1 MGLVLVFCLWQRLAK
16 SVCLSDGTK
25 LSAEKMEDS
34 VKAESAADGGG
45 LVNAEKEPEDTLR
58 YRNLGW
64 SNFTSVLFLKMDGGW
79 AVSGSERSPL
89 MCMFECQGV
98 GRVCF
103 SSVRFGLSLLFLRR
117 VENTMGPFPEHRLN
131 LLLELKACS
140 M

>member
-16 SVCLSDGTK
+16 SVCLSDRTK

-34 VKAESAADGGG
+34 VKAESVADGGG

-79 AVSGSERSPL
+79 AVSGSERFIL
-89 MCMFECQGV
+89 
-98 GRVCF
+98 
-103 SSVRFGLSLLFLRR
+103 SSVCLSARVWAGYVSVLSDLVCLFFIS
-117 VENTMGPFPEHRLN
+117 EE
-131 LLLELKACS
+131 S
-140 M
+140 